1 MDKITEMLLKA
12 KARTVISNDEIMERL
27 MVASQSYN
35 QESFW
40 NLVYDLASR
49 GLLLDLHENKNN
61 FRLAFDGMIVDVFR
75 TARDHGWHDEER
87 NDGECIALMHS
98 ELSEALEALRKNPLQ
113 KDEHCPAYSNLEVE
127 LADCVIRI
135 MDYAGMR
142 NLDVAGAILAKVEYN
157 KSRTVKHGG
166 KKF

>member
-1 MDKITEMLLKA
+1 MTWAEQFIKLKPLILSDETIRTLRKISDQRSSDPEYWNTVRALLA
-12 KARTVISNDEIMERL
+12 C
-27 MVASQSYN
+27 
-35 QESFW
+35 
-40 NLVYDLASR
+40 
-49 GLLLDLHENKNN
+49 GLIRNYRREEENNN

-75 TARDHGWHDEER
+75 TAREHGWHDEER

-113 KDEHCPAYSNLEVE
+113 KDEHCPAFTNLEVE

-142 NLDVAGAILAKVEYN
+142 NLDVAGAILAKAEYN
-157 KSRTVKHGG
+157 RTRPVKHGG

>member
-1 MDKITEMLLKA
+1 MDKITEMLLKMKA
-12 KARTVISNDEIMERL
+12 KSVISNDEIMKRL
-27 MVASQSYN
+27 ISASQSYD

-40 NLVYDLASR
+40 HLVRDLASR
-49 GLLLDLHENKNN
+49 GLLWELHEDKNN

-75 TARDHGWHDEER
+75 TAREHGWHEEER

-98 ELSEALEALRKNPLQ
+98 ELSEALEALRKNPLR
-113 KDEHCPAYSNLEVE
+113 KDEHCPAFTNLEVE

-142 NLDVAGAILAKVEYN
+142 NLDVAGAILAKAEYN
-157 KSRTVKHGG
+157 RTRPVKHGG

>member
-1 MDKITEMLLKA
+1 MNWAEQLMKVKTLIHDEETIRTLIEVSAQRLKDIEYWN
-12 KARTVISNDEIMERL
+12 TVR
-27 MVASQSYN
+27 
-35 QESFW
+35 
-40 NLVYDLASR
+40 
-49 GLLLDLHENKNN
+49 LLLERGIIRNYRRNEENNN

-75 TARDHGWHDEER
+75 TTREHGWHDEER

-113 KDEHCPAYSNLEVE
+113 KDEHCPAFTNLEVE

-157 KSRTVKHGG
+157 RTRPVKHGG

>member
-1 MDKITEMLLKA
+1 MKLKPLILSDETI
-12 KARTVISNDEIMERL
+12 RILREISDQRSSDPEYWNTVRAL
-27 MVASQSYN
+27 FAC
-35 QESFW
+35 
-40 NLVYDLASR
+40 
-49 GLLLDLHENKNN
+49 GLIRNYRREEENNN

-75 TARDHGWHDEER
+75 TAREHGWHDEDW

-113 KDEHCPAYSNLEVE
+113 KDEHCPAFTNLEVE

-142 NLDVAGAILAKVEYN
+142 NLDVAGAILAKAEYN
-157 KSRTVKHGG
+157 RTRPVKHGG